1 MTTRARTH
9 ARHRAAAAT
18 AVSALIIAGGHLLG
32 ATSAHADDKTGAPV
46 GAAPSGSP
54 RPGGTPTGTTPPG
67 TEASSA
73 APVAIDSN
81 SPGLKIPQG
90 GTLAAAKVLDIAE
103 VVEDLGGEQRRQETN
118 QNVMMA
124 LQSEVLFPENSAVF
138 NAQAAARILAIANE
152 INQQKATRVRVFGFT
167 DDQGSYEH
175 GLELSKQ
182 RAEAVHT
189 ELAKT
194 VTNASVVFDI
204 RGYSEDYPIAD
215 NGTEEGRKKNR
226 RVEITFPRGSDK

>member
-1 MTTRARTH
+1 MTTLHRT
-9 ARHRAAAAT
+9 AAVTAIAALVIGGVHMIGAT
-18 AVSALIIAGGHLLG
+18 AAQ
-32 ATSAHADDKTGAPV
+32 ADEN
-46 GAAPSGSP
+46 
-54 RPGGTPTGTTPPG
+54 PTAPPG
-67 TEASSA
+67 TELSAA
-73 APVAIDSN
+73 APVRIDSA

-90 GTLAAAKVLDIAE
+90 GTLAPAKVLDIAE

-118 QNVMMA
+118 QTVMMA

-138 NAQAAARILAIANE
+138 NAQAAARIQAIANE
-152 INQQKATRVRVFGFT
+152 INQQKAIRVRVFGFT

-175 GLELSKQ
+175 GKELSKQ
-182 RAEAVHT
+182 RADAVQA

-194 VTNASVVFDI
+194 VTNPGVTFDV

-226 RVEITFPRGSDK
+226 RVEITFPRSTN